1 LVKKNKEKSEY
12 REQIIG
18 KFFPKTESLVTNF

>member
-1 LVKKNKEKSEY
+1 VGGGKEKSEY